1 MTPLSVRR
9 RLIALAISLG
19 SLAGAAT
26 LEAQAPRPSLQ
37 LQQVVADST
46 AFDVVS
52 TLVIGPRHVLLW
64 DAQYHRADA
73 ERVAEAIAATGKRL
87 QAIII
92 SHPDEDHYSGLATI
106 LARFP
111 GTPVY
116 MTRAGLVVFDSMAP
130 PRFRADRTR
139 SPELFA
145 DSLVRPTELPSTRL
159 TLDGVALEVIPDL
172 QGDVRAPTNSALW
185 IPSTRTLLAGDILF
199 RDVYPWFGSSDSAS
213 RAAWR
218 GAIQRLAALKPAVV
232 VAGHKPSLGMPDT
245 PDVLLAMDRYLADFD
260 SLRLGAAG
268 PRPLAEAML
277 ARYPGYKVGML
288 LRASAA
294 TAFRGRTPPAAA
306 ATPAPAGASGDST
319 LPAGVWTGTVT
330 TPATTLAAEFVVGRS
345 EGRTT
350 LLLRPEGPPPAE
362 ASEVRFDGASLTFQF
377 DAGGRILRCRLT
389 GSAAQGLE
397 GNCGET
403 PTEPGPFQ
411 LRMVPPRAEVGS

>member
-1 MTPLSVRR
+1 MTAFSVRR
-9 RLIALAISLG
+9 WLAAFALSLG
-19 SLAGAAT
+19 SAT
-26 LEAQAPRPSLQ
+26 GGTSLEAQAPRASLQ

-73 ERVAEAIAATGKRL
+73 ERVAEAIAITGKRL

-145 DSLVRPTELPSTRL
+145 DSLVRPTELPSTRF

-199 RDVYPWFGSSDSAS
+199 RDVHAWFGSSDSTS

-218 GAIQRLAALKPAVV
+218 GAIQRLAALRPAVV
-232 VAGHKPSLGMPDT
+232 VAGHKPSLAMPDT

-260 SLRLGAAG
+260 SLRLGATG

-277 ARYPGYKVGML
+277 GRYPGHQVRML
-288 LRASAA
+288 LMASARA
-294 TAFRGRTPPAAA
+294 AFRGRNPPAAA
-306 ATPAPAGASGDST
+306 AAPTPAGAPGDST

-330 TPATTLAAEFVVGRS
+330 TPATTLAAEFVVGRR

-350 LLLRPEGPPPAE
+350 LLLRPDGPPPTD

-377 DAGGRILRCRLT
+377 DAGGRILRCRLQ

-397 GNCGET
+397 GSCGET

-411 LRMVPPRAEVGS
+411 LKMVPPRAEVGS